1 MGIFL
6 IASSLS
12 HLRFGVQLFPTG
24 QGHDFAGFSISPVSR
39 VVAFVSP
46 RLGLLLF

>member
-24 QGHDFAGFSISPVSR
+24 QGHDFVGFSISPVSR
-39 VVAFVSP
+39 VAFVSP